1 MSNKDNNQENAEN
14 NEKLSPDDTSNASVS
29 AIIET
34 YDKLIKVTKA
44 EEKITPEAP
53 KKEKKSIFHKPSAE
67 KVKKEKPKK
76 DNEISYFYEFIKGLV
91 KENPTLVG
99 LLGMCPTL
107 AITTMAIN
115 GIGMGLA
122 TTFVLVCSNIVI
134 SLLKNIIPK
143 AVRLPCFIVII
154 AAFVTFVSFI
164 LKGYIPFLYDA
175 LGLYLALITVNCII
189 LGRAE
194 VFASKNKVIPSI
206 LDGLGM
212 GLGFTLALFAIGSVR
227 EILGSGSWLGMA
239 IPVLTPMTIFILP
252 AGGFFVLGC
261 IIALVNKLANKKPP
275 QELHCHD
282 CPNQSSCQ
290 SCKGGND

>member
-1 MSNKDNNQENAEN
+1 MNKIIAKIQETAAKLFKKDSQKPIVKDNSAVSENAPVN
-14 NEKLSPDDTSNASVS
+14 WGDLT
-29 AIIET
+29 
-34 YDKLIKVTKA
+34 
-44 EEKITPEAP
+44 
-53 KKEKKSIFHKPSAE
+53 
-67 KVKKEKPKK
+67 
-76 DNEISYFYEFIKGLV
+76 KGLI

-107 AITTMAIN
+107 AVTTMAEN

-122 TTFVLVCSNIVI
+122 TTFVLVCSNIAI

-154 AAFVTFVSFI
+154 AGFVTFVSFI
-164 LKGYIPFLYDA
+164 LKGYVPALYDA

-194 VFASKNKVIPSI
+194 VFASKNKVIPAI

-212 GLGFTLALFAIGSVR
+212 GFGFTLALFIIGSIR
-227 EILGSGSWLGMA
+227 EIAGTGAWMGLT
-239 IPVLTPMTIFILP
+239 IPAMSPMTIFIMP

-261 IIALVNKLANKKPP
+261 VIAAVNKIANRKPP
-275 QELHCHD
+275 QELNCHA
-282 CPNQSSCQ
+282 CPNSSACNGCENK
-290 SCKGGND
+290 SEGAK